1 MDLGRTPLPLA
12 VKPKGA
18 AALLSVGLTRIY
30 ELLKDGELVSFYDG
44 RSRLITTDSIK
55 AYIDRRVVTTAK
67 SEAA

>member
-1 MDLGRTPLPLA
+1 MDFRPTPLPLA
-12 VKPKGA
+12 VKPKTA

-30 ELLKDGELVSFYDG
+30 ELLKDGELVSFNDG

-55 AYIDRRVVTTAK
+55 AYIDRRVVTAAK